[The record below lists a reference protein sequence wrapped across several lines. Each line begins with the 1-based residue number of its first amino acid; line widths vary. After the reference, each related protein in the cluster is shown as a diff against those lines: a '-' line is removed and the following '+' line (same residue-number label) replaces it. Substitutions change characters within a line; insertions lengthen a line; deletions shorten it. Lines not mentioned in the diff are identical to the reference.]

1 MNVASFPNV
10 TPLVLSV
17 FKVVP
22 VPLTTKAN
30 EVSPTSISPLLE
42 IFWFLP
48 VANTP
53 TDSFAPTFNLDP
65 FAKSIVATAGV
76 EDYKNHA
83 YGVAYVHED
92 ETVRLG
98 ESTGWYAGVVENKLK
113 FKDLGNSKEEQLQ
126 GKIGMFKSVPFDEN
140 NSLNWTISGDVF
152 VGYNK
157 MNRRFL
163 VVDDIFGAKSRYY
176 TYGLGVKNEI
186 SKSFRLSEGFSFVP
200 HAGLNLEYGRFSKIR
215 EKSGEMRL
223 EVKANDYFSIR
234 PEVGADLAYKYSF
247 GNNNLKV
254 SVGVAYEN
262 ELGKVANANNKARVA
277 YTTADWY
284 DLRGEKEDRRG
295 NVKTDLN
302 IGWDNQRI
310 GVTANVGYDT
320 KGENVRGGVG
330 LRVIF

>member
-1 MNVASFPNV
+1 
-10 TPLVLSV
+10 
-17 FKVVP
+17 
-22 VPLTTKAN
+22 
-30 EVSPTSISPLLE
+30 
-42 IFWFLP
+42 
-48 VANTP
+48 
-53 TDSFAPTFNLDP
+53 
-65 FAKSIVATAGV
+65 
-76 EDYKNHA
+76 
-83 YGVAYVHED
+83 
-92 ETVRLG
+92 
-98 ESTGWYAGVVENKLK
+98 
-113 FKDLGNSKEEQLQ
+113 
-126 GKIGMFKSVPFDEN
+126 MFKSVPFDEN
-140 NSLNWTISGDVF
+140 NSLNWTISGDIF

-302 IGWDNQRI
+302 IGWDNQRV